1 MEIAGAHV
9 VLHKTLTT
17 GKKELLAVLL
27 YKRTL
32 DAPLA
37 PGYWGLFGGR
47 MEPKDHGD
55 PKATAKR
62 EVEEELDGSEDA
74 LGMLSDLCTVPVPES
89 ETTYVQY
96 FSASLQK
103 DMDSLRLKWNDEE
116 NKVEGDGFAW
126 FTLEEVHHMLM
137 RPEDRIALTNFFQAH
152 T

>member
-1 MEIAGAHV
+1 
-9 VLHKTLTT
+9 
-17 GKKELLAVLL
+17 
-27 YKRTL
+27 
-32 DAPLA
+32 
-37 PGYWGLFGGR
+37 

-74 LGMLSDLCTVPVPES
+74 LEMLSDLCTVPVPES

-96 FSASLQK
+96 FSAPLQK

-126 FTLEEVHHMLM
+126 FTLEEVHHLPM
-137 RPEDRIALTNFFQAH
+137 RLEDRIALTKFFQAH